1 MKANFI
7 GNGQALAWTVHDL
20 DALCNA
26 GSIWITEG
34 IFNSIALSQSEL
46 ISMSNMNSGII
57 LLFFW
62 KIKNRCHEL
71 NKSRPRLVWALT
83 MILQVKSI

>member
-1 MKANFI
+1 LAEGIYWERLIDRPERFDRMKANFI
-7 GNGQALAWTVHDL
+7 GKWSGLAWTVHDL

-46 ISMSNMNSGII
+46 ISMSNMNSGNYPSV
-57 LLFFW
+57 LL
-62 KIKNRCHEL
+62 
-71 NKSRPRLVWALT
+71 S
-83 MILQVKSI
+83 